1 MKCTR
6 GMAMEFSM
14 RPFLA
19 RRIGP
24 IAVGIVSISLLPF
37 SSYAICKREALDL
50 PVTIT
55 GTRPTITAK
64 INGMDARFIIDSG
77 AFFSMISAAAAEEFK
92 LKTSLAPHGLRVS
105 GIGGGTVPALATVKT
120 FTLANVAVPNVEFLV
135 GGSAVGS
142 GSIGVIGQNLLEVW
156 DVEYNLAEGMIRL
169 MKDEDCRKAMLA
181 YWVKPNDPVSL
192 IDIARTTP
200 MKRQTTGF
208 AYVNGVKIRVAFDT
222 GAAVSMMSKRAAEHA
237 GIKLDGPGVSDAG
250 PVSGIGRSMAKSYIA
265 PVESFKFADGEEIRH
280 TRLRVADLD
289 LELTDMLIGADFF
302 LSHRIF
308 VANSQN
314 KLYFTYNGGP
324 VFNLAK
330 VITTAEQNADSQ
342 NAADP
347 ASSSSVPVKQPSD
360 EKPAANEPADAAAWA
375 RRGTAFAGRRDFD
388 RAIADLTRACE
399 LEPTNPEYFFERGQ
413 TYRQK
418 GDAQSALADLDRV
431 LELKPDHI
439 PALMSRAEVRINAKN
454 IVDGRSDLDMVDN
467 IAAKQSEVRFEM
479 AMLYERANLMPS
491 ALAQLDL
498 WIPSHA
504 EDSRMPTALSNRC
517 RARALMG
524 QDLAL
529 ALKDCNRAMSG
540 SSKGSN
546 PRILDSRAFVRLR
559 LGDYDKAIED
569 YEAALKMNPQMS
581 AALYG
586 RGIAKVRKKKV
597 AEGEADMANAEK
609 ITPKIAEQFTALGIV
624 P

>member
-1 MKCTR
+1 MTCTR
-6 GMAMEFSM
+6 GMGMDSSV
-14 RPFLA
+14 RPYLA
-19 RRIGP
+19 QRRGAITLWLMS
-24 IAVGIVSISLLPF
+24 IAVLPF
-37 SSYAICKREALDL
+37 CADAACKREALDL

-55 GTRPTITAK
+55 GSRPTITAK
-64 INGMDARFIIDSG
+64 VNGMDARFIVDSG

-92 LKTSLAPHGLRVS
+92 LKTSLAPPGLRVS
-105 GIGGGTVPALATVKT
+105 GIGGDTVPLVATVKT
-120 FTLANVAVPNVEFLV
+120 FTLANVAVPHVEFLV

-142 GSIGVIGQNLLEVW
+142 ASIGVIGQNLLETW

-169 MKDEDCRKAMLA
+169 MSDVDCRKTMLA

-200 MKRQTTGF
+200 MKRHTTGF

-237 GIKLDGPGVSDAG
+237 GIKLDGPGVTDAG
-250 PVSGIGRSMAKSYIA
+250 SLSGIGRGLARSYIA
-265 PVESFKFADGEEIRH
+265 PVESFKFGDGEEIKH

-289 LELTDMLIGADFF
+289 LEMTDMLIGADFF

-308 VANSQN
+308 VANTQN

-324 VFNLAK
+324 VFNLTK
-330 VITTAEQNADSQ
+330 VAAAQD
-342 NAADP
+342 AADP
-347 ASSSSVPVKQPSD
+347 ASSASVPVKQSAD
-360 EKPAANEPADAAAWA
+360 DKPAANEPADAAAWA
-375 RRGTAFAGRRDFD
+375 RRGTAFAGRRDFE
-388 RAIADLTRACE
+388 RAIADLSRACE
-399 LEPTNPEYFFERGQ
+399 LAPTNPEYFFERGQ

-418 GDAQSALADLDRV
+418 GDAQSALDDLNRV
-431 LELKPDHI
+431 LELKPGDI

-454 IVDGRSDLDMVDN
+454 MADGRSDLDLVDT

-491 ALAQLDL
+491 ALTQLNL

-504 EDSRMPTALSNRC
+504 EDFRMPTALSARC
-517 RARALMG
+517 NARALMG

-529 ALKDCNRAMSG
+529 ALKDCNRAVSG
-540 SSKGSN
+540 SAKGSN
-546 PRILDSRAFVRLR
+546 PRILESRAFVRLR
-559 LGDYDKAIED
+559 LGDYDKAIAD
-569 YEAALKMNPQMS
+569 YDAALKMNPQLS

-586 RGIAKVRKKKV
+586 RGIAKVRQKK
-597 AEGEADMANAEK
+597 EADGETDLANAEK
-609 ITPKIAEQFTALGIV
+609 ITPKIAEQFTALGLV

>member
-6 GMAMEFSM
+6 RMAAQFSLP
-14 RPFLA
+14 RLVHHVGVIALA
-19 RRIGP
+19 L
-24 IAVGIVSISLLPF
+24 GISVLPF
-37 SSYAICKREALDL
+37 PSYAICKREALDL
-50 PVTIT
+50 PVTIA

-64 INGMDARFIIDSG
+64 INGMDARFIVDSG

-92 LKTSLAPHGLRVS
+92 LRTSEAPHGLRVS
-105 GIGGGTVPALATVKT
+105 GIGGVTVPTVATVKT

-142 GSIGVIGQNLLEVW
+142 GSIGVIGQNLLEIW
-156 DVEYNLAEGMIRL
+156 DVEYNLAAGMIRL

-222 GAAVSMMSKRAAEHA
+222 GANVSMISKRAAEHA
-237 GIKLDGPGVSDAG
+237 GIKLDATGVTDAG
-250 PVSGIGRSMAKSYIA
+250 TVSGIGRSVVKSYIV
-265 PVESFKFADGEEIRH
+265 PVDSFKFADGEEIKH

-330 VITTAEQNADSQ
+330 VTAAQDADPQ

-347 ASSSSVPVKQPSD
+347 ASSAAVPDKQPSD
-360 EKPAANEPADAAAWA
+360 KPAANEPADAAAWA

-418 GDAQSALADLDRV
+418 GDAQSGLADLNRA
-431 LELKPDHI
+431 LELKSDHI
-439 PALMSRAEVRINAKN
+439 PALMSRAEVRINSKN
-454 IVDGRSDLDMVDN
+454 IADGRADLDALDT

-504 EDSRMPTALSNRC
+504 EDSRMPTALNTRC
-517 RARALMG
+517 TARALLG
-524 QDLAL
+524 RDLAL
-529 ALKDCNRAMSG
+529 ALKDCNRAVSA

-546 PRILDSRAFVRLR
+546 SRFLDSRAFVRLR

-569 YEAALKMNPQMS
+569 YDAALKMSPQLS

-586 RGIAKVRKKKV
+586 RGIAKVRKKNIV
-597 AEGEADMANAEK
+597 DGEADMANAQK

>member
-6 GMAMEFSM
+6 RMAAQFSLP
-14 RPFLA
+14 RPA
-19 RRIGP
+19 RRVGA
-24 IAVGIVSISLLPF
+24 IALALGISVLPVP
-37 SSYAICKREALDL
+37 SYAICKREALDL
-50 PVTIT
+50 PVTIA

-92 LKTSLAPHGLRVS
+92 LRTSEAPHGLRVS
-105 GIGGGTVPALATVKT
+105 GIGGVTVPTVATVRT

-142 GSIGVIGQNLLEVW
+142 GSIGVIGQNLLETW
-156 DVEYNLAEGMIRL
+156 DVEYNLAAGMIRL
-169 MKDEDCRKAMLA
+169 MRDEDCRKAMLA

-200 MKRQTTGF
+200 LRRQTTGS
-208 AYVNGVKIRVAFDT
+208 AYVNGVKIRVVFDT
-222 GAAVSMMSKRAAEHA
+222 GAAVSMISKRAAEHA
-237 GIKLDGPGVSDAG
+237 GIKLDGAGVTDAG
-250 PVSGIGRSMAKSYIA
+250 PVSGIGRSVAKSYIA
-265 PVESFKFADGEEIRH
+265 PVDSFKFADGEEIKH

-324 VFNLAK
+324 VFNLTK
-330 VITTAEQNADSQ
+330 VSVAQNADPQ
-342 NAADP
+342 NAVDP
-347 ASSSSVPVKQPSD
+347 ASSASVPVKQPSD
-360 EKPAANEPADAAAWA
+360 DKPAANEPADAAAWA
-375 RRGTAFAGRRDFD
+375 RRGTAFAARRDFD

-413 TYRQK
+413 IYRQK
-418 GDAQSALADLDRV
+418 GDEHSGLADLNRV

-439 PALMSRAEVRINAKN
+439 PALMSRAEVRINSKN
-454 IVDGRSDLDMVDN
+454 IADGRADLDVVDTV
-467 IAAKQSEVRFEM
+467 AAKQSEVRFAM

-498 WIPSHA
+498 WIASHA
-504 EDSRMPTALSNRC
+504 DDSRMPTALSTRC
-517 RARALMG
+517 TARAVLG
-524 QDLAL
+524 RDLAL
-529 ALKDCNRAMSG
+529 ALKDCNRAVSA
-540 SSKGSN
+540 SPKGSN
-546 PRILDSRAFVRLR
+546 PRFLDSRAFVRLR

-569 YEAALKMNPQMS
+569 YDAALKMNPQLS
-581 AALYG
+581 ASLYG
-586 RGIAKVRKKKV
+586 RGIAEVRKKNI
-597 AEGEADMANAEK
+597 ADGEADMAKAQK
-609 ITPKIAEQFTALGIV
+609 IEPKIAEQFTALGIV